1 MSKIKYSKISEII
14 NDAKRGK
21 MFVLVD
27 DENRENEGDLIV
39 PSSKVT
45 PKLINFMAKH
55 GRGLICLTLC
65 QKQADKL
72 NLSLM
77 SPNNI
82 SRSQTA
88 FTVSIDAKFG
98 ITTGISAHDRFKT
111 IKKAIQKN
119 VSPKNFVSPGHVF
132 PIVAKNGGVL
142 VRAGHTEASV
152 DISKFAK
159 CGPSAVICEI
169 MNDDGTMAKGIQL
182 LNFARRHKL
191 KIGRIDDLISYRLN
205 REKLTKLRKTSNIVI
220 NKQTYTIKIFENL
233 IDRSENFALIKG
245 KVNGSKN
252 PRVRVIS
259 SNIVK
264 NYLMGEKLPNSF
276 NNTISYFKK
285 YKDCVLIF
293 IRDTNLRSVSETL
306 RAYKSRNFYKNGANK
321 LIKNYGIGAQI
332 IKFLN
337 IKNMILVTRSK
348 KRVIGLDGYGIKIT
362 KQEIIK

>member
-1 MSKIKYSKISEII
+1 MKKVKYSKIIDII
-14 NDAKRGK
+14 KEAKKGK
-21 MFVLVD
+21 MFILVD
-27 DENRENEGDLIV
+27 DENRENEGDLII
-39 PSSKVT
+39 PASKVSASS
-45 PKLINFMAKH
+45 INFMAKY

-88 FTVSIDAKFG
+88 FTVSIDAKSG
-98 ITTGISAHDRFKT
+98 VTTGISAHDRCNT
-111 IKKAIQKN
+111 IKKAIQKK
-119 VSPKNFVSPGHVF
+119 VSPKSFVSPGHVF

-159 CGPSAVICEI
+159 CGSSAVICEI
-169 MNDDGTMAKGIQL
+169 MNDDGTMAKGAQL
-182 LNFARRHKL
+182 LNFAKKHKL
-191 KIGRIDDLISYRLN
+191 KVGKIDDLIAFRLN
-205 REKLTKLRKTSNIVI
+205 HENFTRLKKTSNIKI
-220 NKQTYTIKIFENL
+220 NNQTYVIKIFENSL
-233 IDRSENFALIKG
+233 DESENFALIKG
-245 KVNGSKN
+245 DIKKNKN

-276 NNTISYFKK
+276 NKTISYFKK
-285 YKDCVLIF
+285 YKDCVLVF
-293 IRDTNLRSVSETL
+293 VRDTNLRSVSETL
-306 RAYKSRNFYKNGANK
+306 RAYNSKNFYKGSSNK

-337 IKNMILVTRSK
+337 IKKMVLVTRSK
-348 KRVIGLDGYGIKIT
+348 KRVVGLDGYDIKISR
-362 KQEIIK
+362 QEIIK